1 MRTTASLAAF
11 VTLMAVANSNA
22 APIGTP
28 NGSSARSVS
37 RARGLRSRD
46 VPPMPNFRQ
55 DMSFTVGVPD
65 PKCGDCRE
73 GEAKKVSMDMTGPVA
88 DMEGGVKDMKNKVS
102 SADVQVPGVPSGS
115 GSIDIDVDVNDD
127 GPDNNAST
135 RPQKHAN
142 DSPEANSDANND
154 ANNAHAN
161 DGANDDGKPDDGRT
175 DDGKTDGGQPQDG
188 GKADPPAE
196 QSPSGAAENEVKDM
210 RDEVKDQS
218 KNVEDMARET
228 MAKAEGKSDQV
239 GDDAKAASS
248 SMNQGAHE
256 FADEMK
262 NKVADVGSM
271 SGPDMGI
278 HAEVKMDAE
287 NRQDSAGKSF
297 KMPEGNGI
305 MPRILTVSQ
314 DSSSE
319 NTDGKECEDKTTVEM
334 QQGDPSVSTSV
345 LRR

>member
-22 APIGTP
+22 APIGTL

-46 VPPMPNFRQ
+46 VPPMPNFR
-55 DMSFTVGVPD
+55 DGSLTVGVPD
-65 PKCGDCRE
+65 VKCGDCRE
-73 GEAKKVSMDMTGPVA
+73 GEAKKVSMDVTGPMA
-88 DMEGGVKDMKNKVS
+88 DIVGGMKDMKDKVFSTDAPS
-102 SADVQVPGVPSGS
+102 SS
-115 GSIDIDVDVNDD
+115 GSIDINVGDSDD
-127 GPDNNAST
+127 SPDNDAST
-135 RPQKHAN
+135 QPQKHTN
-142 DSPEANSDANND
+142 DSPDANND

-161 DGANDDGKPDDGRT
+161 DGANDGGKPDDGRT
-175 DDGKTDGGQPQDG
+175 DGGKTDDGRPQDG

-196 QSPSGAAENEVKDM
+196 QSPSGAAENEAKDM
-210 RDEVKDQS
+210 RDEVEDQS
-218 KNVEDMARET
+218 KTVEDMARET

-239 GDDAKAASS
+239 GDDAKAAAS
-248 SMNQGAHE
+248 SMDKGAHE
-256 FADEMK
+256 FADGME
-262 NKVADVGSM
+262 NKAADVGSM

-287 NRQDSAGKSF
+287 NRQDGAGKSF

-305 MPRILTVSQ
+305 MPRIVAVSQ
-314 DSSSE
+314 ESSSE
-319 NTDGKECEDKTTVEM
+319 NTDGKDCEDKTTVEM
-334 QQGDPSVSTSV
+334 QQGNPSVSTSV